1 MGRPAWSLKECWL
14 HRLFH
19 AVNTLS
25 EGSRRAPG
33 LPLRKSSLVRSVPDS
48 DDLAVVAGVLNLPN
62 KEVCDIARADGLVA
76 SGELAGLLGVVAGTG
91 SVLDMGAGGK
101 DVVQRAG
108 SDGVVSAL
116 VVSGSLEGQPDAQ
129 LGHSS
134 PGGGRH
140 LGDATYPHVAVDPG
154 FGHSRHDVDDRVG
167 NQGGGL
173 AWVGSDCKASTLVT
187 N

>member
-1 MGRPAWSLKECWL
+1 M
-14 HRLFH
+14 
-19 AVNTLS
+19 
-25 EGSRRAPG
+25 
-33 LPLRKSSLVRSVPDS
+33 RSVPDS

-116 VVSGSLEGQPDAQ
+116 VVSGSL
-129 LGHSS
+129 LL
-134 PGGGRH
+134 R
-140 LGDATYPHVAVDPG
+140 
-154 FGHSRHDVDDRVG
+154 
-167 NQGGGL
+167 
-173 AWVGSDCKASTLVT
+173 K
-187 N
+187 